1 MEFFLFLLYNQ
12 ENSREKYF
20 PAKRGEINMKGTSC
34 EYCANYTYDEECDEY
49 YCDVNLDEDEYYRFV
64 SSDYKEC
71 PYDRSDRK
79 STRLNSS
86 HRCTSRM
93 PSSA

>member
-1 MEFFLFLLYNQ
+1 MEFFLFCYIIRRTAGRNTFCK
-12 ENSREKYF
+12 ERRNKYV
-20 PAKRGEINMKGTSC
+20 KGTNK

-71 PYDRSDRK
+71 PYYRSGDEYKVVR
-79 STRLNSS
+79 
-86 HRCTSRM
+86 HQM
-93 PSSA
+93 